1 MVAFSYIFVAE
12 TGIMFSY
19 FLGAS
24 LNVVTGLEERVKK
37 QLISWKVKSIEKCL
51 INSIFYAWK

>member
-37 QLISWKVKSIEKCL
+37 QLIS
-51 INSIFYAWK
+51 

>member
-1 MVAFSYIFVAE
+1 MVAFSCIFVAE

-24 LNVVTGLEERVKK
+24 LNVVTGLEKRVKN
-37 QLISWKVKSIEKCL
+37 QLISWKVKASR
-51 INSIFYAWK
+51 NV